1 MSKKE
6 KDIYYKS
13 LKNLSSMNIA
23 QIEFNKKDRIIAEK
37 ENALSAMRHINAE
50 KENVIAAMKKEN
62 AELRRKL
69 GLN

>member
-1 MSKKE
+1 
-6 KDIYYKS
+6 
-13 LKNLSSMNIA
+13 MNIA